1 MSEIILDYS
10 ANTFRNDKALIKRAI
25 DEIKAVD
32 TGKHSIVFKT
42 QLFANCPPNTP
53 CTHESFEY
61 MYEYGNSQGYKV
73 TSSVFD
79 KESLDYLLKFDVPFI
94 KIANRPDL
102 YWLLHETPRKIRIY
116 VSTDKQSA
124 VNRPINLGHDEYN
137 TEILYCISK
146 YPALIE
152 DYENQFN
159 LHFLGKTYKK
169 SISDHTIGLDLYKKH
184 EPKIWEKHLRLSDST
199 GLDAGSF
206 AITPQELSEIL

>member
-1 MSEIILDYS
+1 MAEIILDYS

-25 DEIKAVD
+25 DEIKAID

-42 QLFANCPPNTP
+42 QLFVKCGDNIP

-102 YWLLHETPRKIRIY
+102 YPLMDFIPRGIPIY
-116 VSTDKQSA
+116 VSQDGRS
-124 VNRPINLGHDEYN
+124 NLFSIRMTMRDRE
-137 TEILYCISK
+137 LYCVSK
-146 YPALIE
+146 YPADIS
-152 DYENQFN
+152 DYQRFIDEKN
-159 LHFLGKTYKK
+159 LYGCPDCW
-169 SISDHTIGLDLYKKH
+169 SDHTIGLDFFKNGTPKK
-184 EPKIWEKHLRLSDST
+184 IIIFEKHLKLSDST